1 MASESEL
8 LEIQISEEE
17 NQGGLFDR
25 LSVCQMPC
33 LIQLCY

>member
-17 NQGGLFDR
+17 NQGGLFDT
-25 LSVCQMPC
+25 LYICQMPY
-33 LIQLCY
+33 LKQLYY